1 MFEEYGVAF
10 VSVTEN
16 FDTSSPMG
24 RAMVYIIMV
33 FAQLERE
40 TIAERIKDN
49 AMHRASLGRWTGGP
63 VPFGY
68 DKQRITENGKEKPV
82 LIVNAAE
89 SKIVQ
94 MFYDWY
100 LEPAGSIRGI
110 VIKANTIGIKT
121 KQGLAWNSNQMS
133 RILQNALYAINTP
146 EVYNFF
152 TDTGININNSS
163 DEFDNHHGMMYFR
176 RRKEHKK
183 TTRERPI
190 EEQHIIIGEHKGII
204 EGEKWVQ
211 VQQKLSGNKSKPP
224 RLGSSINSILSGIV
238 RCGVCDSAMSVFR
251 TNLIKPYYYFKCRK
265 KEHQGKVLCS
275 NSSIQVKELEHIVE
289 QKVFEFCSDKEMIK
303 QKLLKAKDKTSNI
316 DLIITHKKD
325 MQNNL
330 KELSKEIDNLIA
342 NLGIKKDGVLVNYV
356 EKRIEK
362 LEQERINISREL
374 KKIENELKF
383 SDNDKVNIDF
393 LLSAIDN
400 YSDIFYNATREEK
413 QTLIRGIIK
422 SIYVDHGKV
431 TINFFLTNNMPLFL
445 SNMSDSNVFC
455 SRTHMGS
462 LRR

>member
-1 MFEEYGVAF
+1 M
-10 VSVTEN
+10 
-16 FDTSSPMG
+16 
-24 RAMVYIIMV
+24 
-33 FAQLERE
+33 
-40 TIAERIKDN
+40 
-49 AMHRASLGRWTGGP
+49 
-63 VPFGY
+63 
-68 DKQRITENGKEKPV
+68 
-82 LIVNAAE
+82 
-89 SKIVQ
+89 
-94 MFYDWY
+94 
-100 LEPAGSIRGI
+100 
-110 VIKANTIGIKT
+110 
-121 KQGLAWNSNQMS
+121 
-133 RILQNALYAINTP
+133 
-146 EVYNFF
+146 
-152 TDTGININNSS
+152 
-163 DEFDNHHGMMYFR
+163 
-176 RRKEHKK
+176 
-183 TTRERPI
+183 
-190 EEQHIIIGEHKGII
+190 
-204 EGEKWVQ
+204 
-211 VQQKLSGNKSKPP
+211 
-224 RLGSSINSILSGIV
+224 
-238 RCGVCDSAMSVFR
+238 
-251 TNLIKPYYYFKCRK
+251 
-265 KEHQGKVLCS
+265 CS

-362 LEQERINISREL
+362 LEQERINISKEL